1 MSWPTTPVS
10 TEHLDA
16 GTDNPALARSDLKL
30 AVDAVNAVA
39 AEFGSVDLTTTPAT
53 QGQALVYDVATT
65 KWLPG
70 TISQVEVINDLT
82 DVDTAT
88 VAPTDGQTLVWS
100 AADAKWLPGTLG
112 GGGGGGG
119 SVAVISST
127 QQYQSLTVPTVG
139 IIPLPANWVENYDG
153 DDLVTVSGNDF
164 TLSSAGTYLIEFEGQ
179 GSSYGNWTTSTSN
192 QVTSSAEY
200 SLELYNNTD
209 AVRVSKSLYYK
220 TALSGLLTG
229 ILLATNFGVPQ
240 MKAVVTIANSKT
252 FSVRYQSFSGN
263 NNISPTIRFSDEFP
277 PIVKITK
284 LA

>member
-1 MSWPTTPVS
+1 
-10 TEHLDA
+10 
-16 GTDNPALARSDLKL
+16 L

-70 TISQVEVINDLT
+70 TRSQVEVINDLT

-100 AADAKWLPGTLG
+100 AADAKWLPGTGG